1 MELYTERHGMR
12 TPIEKTYIVSV
23 SMYSLLYD
31 CCARYFEY
39 LAWKYPMEC
48 PDGNGCCG
56 FDPQRFNEDM
66 TFEIPNLFRREGNID
81 KPRMTYCVFETEPR
95 VEDFDQ
101 YALLDLI
108 EFVAQNIKDITRRS
122 YHSFFRHDDLTFGAT
137 NETAG
142 QFIDEINAIFQKVGL
157 LYQLTT
163 NLQVERIEEAAVL
176 TERIVTDIEKV
187 KEKGLRELLITAVE
201 KHKSPDPNDQKDAVE
216 KLWDAL
222 ERLKTYYV
230 DKDKKESVNQII
242 MDMSNGQE
250 EYKRMFESEFR
261 ELTNI
266 GNDYRIRHHETS
278 RIEITDIRH
287 YDYFFNRCLALIG
300 TAIQYLK

>member
-1 MELYTERHGMR
+1 M
-12 TPIEKTYIVSV
+12 
-23 SMYSLLYD
+23 
-31 CCARYFEY
+31 
-39 LAWKYPMEC
+39 
-48 PDGNGCCG
+48 
-56 FDPQRFNEDM
+56 
-66 TFEIPNLFRREGNID
+66 
-81 KPRMTYCVFETEPR
+81 
-95 VEDFDQ
+95 
-101 YALLDLI
+101 
-108 EFVAQNIKDITRRS
+108 
-122 YHSFFRHDDLTFGAT
+122 
-137 NETAG
+137 
-142 QFIDEINAIFQKVGL
+142 
-157 LYQLTT
+157 TT

-176 TERIVTDIEKV
+176 TERIVTDVEMV

-242 MDMSNGQE
+242 TDMSNGQE

-266 GNDYRIRHHETS
+266 GNNYRIRHHETS